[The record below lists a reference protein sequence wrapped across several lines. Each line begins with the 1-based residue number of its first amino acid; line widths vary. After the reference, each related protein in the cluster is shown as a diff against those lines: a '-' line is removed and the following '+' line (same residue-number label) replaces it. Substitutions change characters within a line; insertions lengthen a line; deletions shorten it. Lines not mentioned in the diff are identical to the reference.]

1 MGTVSLVTVLNCARH
16 GKKDINKLLTNVK
29 VKTKFLINY
38 ADYDILPIFAA
49 KIHKNIIT
57 MLSNR
62 SFLEHEI
69 PYRQLDKLG
78 ISKKSILALNKDIL
92 STFMTGGFTPLLRME
107 VEGDGKTYIFL
118 GKLRMSRE
126 PKGGVSLYVLP
137 LRTRTPN
144 DKDLRLDE
152 PEMEHLRHG
161 LILKKNVY
169 DEFNK
174 KTTYYAQLDG
184 ETNAILKVRARDV
197 AIPSV
202 VKDVDIN
209 MEMRETLRNGMPVQ
223 IDADGTPYTI
233 GIDLTE
239 PSGYRVLQ
247 GTRDDW
253 DAVIAREW
261 DKVHPEEIGFWLTDE
276 NGWEYQELSDSKL
289 HIDMQYALDDDIDLD
304 EALSKNQGASIRI

>member
-1 MGTVSLVTVLNCARH
+1 
-16 GKKDINKLLTNVK
+16 
-29 VKTKFLINY
+29 
-38 ADYDILPIFAA
+38 
-49 KIHKNIIT
+49 

-92 STFMTGGFTPLLRME
+92 STFMMGGFTPLLKME
-107 VEGDGKTYIFL
+107 VEGNGKTYIFL

-126 PKGGVSLYVLP
+126 PKGGVSLDVLP
-137 LRTRTPN
+137 MRTRTPN
-144 DKDLRLDE
+144 DKELRLDE
-152 PEMEHLRHG
+152 SEMDHLRHG

-169 DEFNK
+169 DESNK

-184 ETNAILKVRARDV
+184 ETNAILKVKARDV

-209 MEMRETLRNGMPVQ
+209 TGLREDIRNGIPVE
-223 IDADGTPYTI
+223 IDADGTAYTI
-233 GIDLTE
+233 GIDLME

-247 GTRDDW
+247 GTMDDW
-253 DAVIAREW
+253 NALIAREW
-261 DKVHPEEIGFWLTDE
+261 DKIHPEEIGYWLTDE
-276 NGWEYQELSDSKL
+276 NGWEYRELMDSKMK
-289 HIDMQYALDDDIDLD
+289 IDMQYALDDDIDLD
-304 EALSKNQGASIRI
+304 ERLNKNRGASVRI

>member
-1 MGTVSLVTVLNCARH
+1 
-16 GKKDINKLLTNVK
+16 
-29 VKTKFLINY
+29 
-38 ADYDILPIFAA
+38 
-49 KIHKNIIT
+49 

-92 STFMTGGFTPLLRME
+92 STFMTGGFTPLLKME
-107 VEGDGKTYIFL
+107 VEGDGKTSNFL

-126 PKGGVSLYVLP
+126 ANGGVSLYVLP
-137 LRTRTPN
+137 MRTRTPN

-152 PEMEHLRHG
+152 PEMDHLRHG

-169 DEFNK
+169 DEYNK

-184 ETNAILKVRARDV
+184 ETNAILKVRSRDV

-209 MEMRETLRNGMPVQ
+209 MQMREDIRNGIPVQ

-233 GIDLTE
+233 GIDLMM

-247 GTRDDW
+247 GTKDDW
-253 DAVIAREW
+253 DELIAREW
-261 DKVHPEEIGFWLTDE
+261 DKIHPEEIGFWLTDE
-276 NGWEYQELSDSKL
+276 NGWEYQELMDSNL
-289 HIDMQYALDDDIDLD
+289 DIDMQYALDDDIDLD
-304 EALSKNQGASIRI
+304 EELNISQGAGIRI

>member
-1 MGTVSLVTVLNCARH
+1 MQPLYHEYLDVQGDFLN
-16 GKKDINKLLTNVK
+16 
-29 VKTKFLINY
+29 
-38 ADYDILPIFAA
+38 YD
-49 KIHKNIIT
+49 
-57 MLSNR
+57 
-62 SFLEHEI
+62 
-69 PYRQLDKLG
+69 D
-78 ISKKSILALNKDIL
+78 
-92 STFMTGGFTPLLRME
+92 
-107 VEGDGKTYIFL
+107 
-118 GKLRMSRE
+118 
-126 PKGGVSLYVLP
+126 
-137 LRTRTPN
+137 
-144 DKDLRLDE
+144 
-152 PEMEHLRHG
+152 
-161 LILKKNVY
+161 
-169 DEFNK
+169 FNK

-209 MEMRETLRNGMPVQ
+209 MEMWETLRNGMLVQ
-223 IDADGTPYTI
+223 IDDDGTPYTI

-247 GTRDDW
+247 GTKDDW

-304 EALSKNQGASIRI
+304 EALNKNQGVSIRI